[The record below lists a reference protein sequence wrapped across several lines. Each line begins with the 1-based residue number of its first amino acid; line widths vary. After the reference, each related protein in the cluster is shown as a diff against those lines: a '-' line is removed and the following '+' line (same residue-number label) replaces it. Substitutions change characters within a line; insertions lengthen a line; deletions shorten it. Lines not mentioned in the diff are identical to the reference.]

1 MNHKALLSFA
11 FLAFSMVIGPIA
23 QATPGAIERAH
34 LKEAHDPLSL
44 NSSVALVA
52 DADSLEVLYAKNPS
66 AVVPIASITKI
77 MTVMVTIEA
86 GLDLDEVI
94 TITSAD
100 IDHYKNT
107 RSRLKPGSEFTRR
120 ELIHLALMA
129 SENRAA
135 SALGRSYPGGL
146 GACVAQMNRRANSLR
161 MFNTNFVETTGL
173 SVDNKSSANDLAR
186 MVLHAQRYPLI
197 RQYST
202 DPEFSFQSGK
212 GQLSFRNTNRL
223 IKNKE
228 WDIQVQKTGF
238 INEAGRCLVM
248 KARVGDRNLVIVL
261 LDALGS
267 QARFA
272 DAERIR
278 EYVMASV
285 TSTASAPV
293 SNPAPRSATYASK

>member
-1 MNHKALLSFA
+1 MTIKAIFAVSLLALSA
-11 FLAFSMVIGPIA
+11 VYSPVSVAAPNAV
-23 QATPGAIERAH
+23 ERAS
-34 LKEAHDPLSL
+34 LKDAHDPLAL

-66 AVVPIASITKI
+66 VVMPIASITKL
-77 MTVMVTIEA
+77 MTVVVTLEA

-94 TITSAD
+94 AITKDD
-100 IDHYKNT
+100 IDYYKNT

-146 GACVAQMNRRANSLR
+146 AACVAQMNRRAASLR
-161 MFNTNFVETTGL
+161 MFNTNFAETTGL
-173 SVDNKSSANDLAR
+173 SVNNKSSANDLAR
-186 MVLHAQRYPLI
+186 MVLHAQQFPII

-202 DPEFSFQSGK
+202 DPQYTVQSGK
-212 GQLSFRNTNRL
+212 GEMNFRNTNRL

-248 KARVGDRNLVIVL
+248 KARVGGRNLVIVL

-278 EYVMASV
+278 EFV
-285 TSTASAPV
+285 TAAATETATLA
-293 SNPAPRSATYASK
+293 AK

>member
-1 MNHKALLSFA
+1 MIYQALLGSTL
-11 FLAFSMVIGPIA
+11 LAFSMVFSYSV
-23 QATPGAIERAH
+23 QAAPGQAERVN

-77 MTVMVTIEA
+77 MTVVVTLEA
-86 GLDLDEVI
+86 GLDLDDVI
-94 TITSAD
+94 TITTDD
-100 IDHYKNT
+100 IDYYKNT

-146 GACVAQMNRRANSLR
+146 AACVAQMNRRAASLQ
-161 MFNTNFVETTGL
+161 MLNTNFAETTGL
-173 SVDNKSSANDLAR
+173 SVENKSSANDLAR
-186 MVLHAQRYPLI
+186 MVLHAQRFPLI
-197 RQYST
+197 RQFST
-202 DPEFSFQSGK
+202 DPQFSVQSGK
-212 GQLSFRNTNRL
+212 GQLNFRNTNRL

-278 EYVMASV
+278 EYVMAV
-285 TSTASAPV
+285 APSA
-293 SNPAPRSATYASK
+293 ATYVTK

>member
-1 MNHKALLSFA
+1 
-11 FLAFSMVIGPIA
+11 
-23 QATPGAIERAH
+23 
-34 LKEAHDPLSL
+34 
-44 NSSVALVA
+44 
-52 DADSLEVLYAKNPS
+52 
-66 AVVPIASITKI
+66 
-77 MTVMVTIEA
+77 MTVVVTLEA

-94 TITSAD
+94 TITTED
-100 IDHYKNT
+100 IDYYKNT

-146 GACVAQMNRRANSLR
+146 AACVAEMNRRAASLR
-161 MFNTNFVETTGL
+161 MFNTNFAETTGL
-173 SVDNKSSANDLAR
+173 SVENKSSANDLAR
-186 MVLHAQRYPLI
+186 MVLHAQRFPLI
-197 RQYST
+197 RQFST
-202 DPEFSFQSGK
+202 DPQFSVQTGK
-212 GQLSFRNTNRL
+212 GQLNFRNTNRL

-278 EYVMASV
+278 EYVMAV
-285 TSTASAPV
+285 APSTASYV
-293 SNPAPRSATYASK
+293 TK

>member
-1 MNHKALLSFA
+1 MIYQALLGSTL
-11 FLAFSMVIGPIA
+11 LAFSMVFSYSV
-23 QATPGAIERAH
+23 QAAPGQAERVH

-52 DADSLEVLYAKNPS
+52 DADSLEVLYSKNPS
-66 AVVPIASITKI
+66 VVVPFASITKL
-77 MTVMVTIEA
+77 MTVVVTLEA
-86 GLDLDEVI
+86 GLDLDDVI
-94 TITSAD
+94 TITTDD
-100 IDHYKNT
+100 IDYYKNT

-146 GACVAQMNRRANSLR
+146 AACVAQMNRRAASLQ
-161 MFNTNFVETTGL
+161 MLNTNFAETTGL
-173 SVDNKSSANDLAR
+173 SVENKSSANDLAR
-186 MVLHAQRYPLI
+186 MVLHAQRFPLI
-197 RQYST
+197 RQFST
-202 DPEFSFQSGK
+202 DPQFSVQSGK
-212 GQLSFRNTNRL
+212 GQLNFRNTNRL

-248 KARVGDRNLVIVL
+248 KARVVVRNLVIVL

-278 EYVMASV
+278 EYVMAV
-285 TSTASAPV
+285 APSA
-293 SNPAPRSATYASK
+293 ATYVTK

>member
-1 MNHKALLSFA
+1 MAHKTTLIKFV
-11 FLAFSMVIGPIA
+11 LAFSMAFYGGL
-23 QATPGAIERAH
+23 QAAPNAIERAH
-34 LKEAHDPLSL
+34 LKQAHDPLSL

-66 AVVPIASITKI
+66 VVLPIASITKI
-77 MTVMVTIEA
+77 MTVVVTLEA
-86 GLDLDEVI
+86 ELDLNEVI
-94 TITSAD
+94 TITNDD
-100 IDHYKNT
+100 IDYYKNT

-146 GACVAQMNRRANSLR
+146 AACVAQMNRRAVSLR
-161 MFNTNFVETTGL
+161 MFNTNFAETTGL
-173 SVDNKSSANDLAR
+173 SVENKSSANDLAR
-186 MVLHAQRYPLI
+186 MVLHAQRFPLI
-197 RQYST
+197 RQFST
-202 DPEFSFQSGK
+202 DPQFSVQSGN
-212 GQLSFRNTNRL
+212 GQLNFRNTNRL

-248 KARVGDRNLVIVL
+248 KARVGDRNLIIVL

-278 EYVMASV
+278 EYVI
-285 TSTASAPV
+285 SAEPG
-293 SNPAPRSATYASK
+293 NAAYAAK

>member
-1 MNHKALLSFA
+1 MTLKASA
-11 FLAFSMVIGPIA
+11 IKGFLACSMVFCSLANAGPN
-23 QATPGAIERAH
+23 GVERAS
-34 LKEAHDPLSL
+34 LKSAHDPLSL

-66 AVVPIASITKI
+66 AVLPIASITKL
-77 MTVMVTIEA
+77 MTVVVTLEA
-86 GLDLDEVI
+86 DLDLNEVI
-94 TITSAD
+94 TITNAD
-100 IDHYKNT
+100 IDYYKNT
-107 RSRLKPGSEFTRR
+107 SSRLRPGSEFTRR

-146 GACVAQMNRRANSLR
+146 AACVAQMNRRAASLR
-161 MFNTNFVETTGL
+161 MINTNFAETTGL
-173 SVDNKSSANDLAR
+173 SVENKSSANDLAR
-186 MVLHAQRYPLI
+186 MVLHAQGFPLI
-197 RQYST
+197 RQFST
-202 DPEFSFQSGK
+202 DPQFSVQSGK
-212 GQLSFRNTNRL
+212 GQLNFRNTNRL

-228 WDIQVQKTGF
+228 WDIQIQKTGF

-278 EYVMASV
+278 EYVMAV
-285 TSTASAPV
+285 TPQNSPAPATAYASAT
-293 SNPAPRSATYASK
+293 ADKK

>member
-1 MNHKALLSFA
+1 MIYKALFGSTLFA
-11 FLAFSMVIGPIA
+11 FFMVFNPTLNASPA
-23 QATPGAIERAH
+23 QAERAH
-34 LKEAHDPLSL
+34 LKQAHDPLSL

-77 MTVMVTIEA
+77 MTVLVTLEA
-86 GLDLDEVI
+86 KLDLDEII
-94 TITSAD
+94 TITTED
-100 IDHYKNT
+100 IDYYKNT

-146 GACVAQMNRRANSLR
+146 SACVAQMNRRAASLR
-161 MFNTNFVETTGL
+161 MLNTNFAETTGL
-173 SVDNKSSANDLAR
+173 SVENRSSANDLAR
-186 MVLHAQRYPLI
+186 MILHAQRFPLI
-197 RQYST
+197 RQFST
-202 DPEFSFQSGK
+202 DPQFTVQSSK
-212 GQLSFRNTNRL
+212 GQLNFRNTNRL

-278 EYVMASV
+278 EYVMAV
-285 TSTASAPV
+285 APSAD
-293 SNPAPRSATYASK
+293 TYANK

>member
-1 MNHKALLSFA
+1 MTYKA
-11 FLAFSMVIGPIA
+11 FLLKAVIAFSMVFHSGLYAAPNGIS
-23 QATPGAIERAH
+23 RVN
-34 LKEAHDPLSL
+34 LKDAHDPLSL

-66 AVVPIASITKI
+66 VVLPIASITKL
-77 MTVMVTIEA
+77 MTVVVTLEA
-86 GLDLDEVI
+86 RLDLDELI
-94 TITSAD
+94 TITNAD
-100 IDHYKNT
+100 IDYYKNT
-107 RSRLKPGSEFTRR
+107 SSRLKPGSEFTRR

-146 GACVAQMNRRANSLR
+146 VACVEQMNRRANALS
-161 MFNTNFVETTGL
+161 MNSTTFVETTGL
-173 SVDNKSSANDLAR
+173 SVENKSSANDLAR
-186 MVLHAQRYPLI
+186 MVLHAQRFTLI
-197 RQYST
+197 RLFST
-202 DPEFSFQSGK
+202 DPQFSVQSDK
-212 GQLSFRNTNRL
+212 GQLNFRNTNRL

-278 EYVMASV
+278 AFVMAASQQ
-285 TSTASAPV
+285 TASI
-293 SNPAPRSATYASK
+293 R

>member
-1 MNHKALLSFA
+1 MIHKALLGSTL
-11 FLAFSMVIGPIA
+11 LALSMVFGSA
-23 QATPGAIERAH
+23 VMAASGQSERAN

-77 MTVMVTIEA
+77 MTVVVTLEA

-94 TITSAD
+94 TITTED
-100 IDHYKNT
+100 IDYYKNT

-146 GACVAQMNRRANSLR
+146 AACVAQMHRRAASLR
-161 MFNTNFVETTGL
+161 MFNTNFAETTGL
-173 SVDNKSSANDLAR
+173 SVENKSSANDLAR
-186 MVLHAQRYPLI
+186 MVLHAQRFPLI
-197 RQYST
+197 RQFST
-202 DPEFSFQSGK
+202 DPQFSVQSGK
-212 GQLSFRNTNRL
+212 GQLNFRNTNRL

-248 KARVGDRNLVIVL
+248 KAKVGDRNLVIVL

-278 EYVMASV
+278 EYVMAV
-285 TSTASAPV
+285 APSTAAYV
-293 SNPAPRSATYASK
+293 TK

>member
-1 MNHKALLSFA
+1 
-11 FLAFSMVIGPIA
+11 
-23 QATPGAIERAH
+23 
-34 LKEAHDPLSL
+34 
-44 NSSVALVA
+44 LVA

-77 MTVMVTIEA
+77 MTVVVTLEA
-86 GLDLDEVI
+86 GLDLDDVI
-94 TITSAD
+94 TITTDD
-100 IDHYKNT
+100 IDYYKNT

-146 GACVAQMNRRANSLR
+146 AACVAQMNRRAASLQ
-161 MFNTNFVETTGL
+161 MLNTNFAETTGL
-173 SVDNKSSANDLAR
+173 SVENKSSANDLAR
-186 MVLHAQRYPLI
+186 MVLHAQRFPLI
-197 RQYST
+197 RQFST
-202 DPEFSFQSGK
+202 DPQFSVQSGK
-212 GQLSFRNTNRL
+212 GQLNFRNTNRL

-278 EYVMASV
+278 EYVMAV
-285 TSTASAPV
+285 APSA
-293 SNPAPRSATYASK
+293 ATYVTK

>member
-1 MNHKALLSFA
+1 M
-11 FLAFSMVIGPIA
+11 
-23 QATPGAIERAH
+23 
-34 LKEAHDPLSL
+34 
-44 NSSVALVA
+44 ALVA

-77 MTVMVTIEA
+77 MTVVVTLEA

-94 TITSAD
+94 TITTED
-100 IDHYKNT
+100 IDYYKNT

-146 GACVAQMNRRANSLR
+146 AACVAQMNRRAASLR
-161 MFNTNFVETTGL
+161 MFNTNFAETTGL
-173 SVDNKSSANDLAR
+173 SVENKSSANDLAR
-186 MVLHAQRYPLI
+186 MVLHAQRFPLI
-197 RQYST
+197 RQFST
-202 DPEFSFQSGK
+202 DPQFSVQSGK
-212 GQLSFRNTNRL
+212 GQLNFRNTNRL

-248 KARVGDRNLVIVL
+248 KAKVGDRNLVIVL

-278 EYVMASV
+278 EYVMAV
-285 TSTASAPV
+285 APSTAAYV
-293 SNPAPRSATYASK
+293 TK

>member
-1 MNHKALLSFA
+1 MTLKASA
-11 FLAFSMVIGPIA
+11 IKGFLACSMVFCSLANAGPN
-23 QATPGAIERAH
+23 GVERAS
-34 LKEAHDPLSL
+34 LKSAHDPLSL

-66 AVVPIASITKI
+66 AVLPIASITKL
-77 MTVMVTIEA
+77 MTVVVTLEA
-86 GLDLDEVI
+86 DLDLNEVI
-94 TITSAD
+94 TITNAD
-100 IDHYKNT
+100 IDYYKNT
-107 RSRLKPGSEFTRR
+107 SSRLRPGSEFTRR

-146 GACVAQMNRRANSLR
+146 AACVAQMNRRAASLR
-161 MFNTNFVETTGL
+161 MINTNFAETTGL
-173 SVDNKSSANDLAR
+173 SVENKSSANDLAR
-186 MVLHAQRYPLI
+186 MVLHAQGFPLI
-197 RQYST
+197 RQFST
-202 DPEFSFQSGK
+202 DPQFSVQSGK
-212 GQLSFRNTNRL
+212 GQLNFRNTNRL

-228 WDIQVQKTGF
+228 WDIQIQKTGF

-278 EYVMASV
+278 EYVMAV
-285 TSTASAPV
+285 TPQNSPAPAPATAYASAT
-293 SNPAPRSATYASK
+293 ADKK

>member
-1 MNHKALLSFA
+1 MIYKALLGST
-11 FLAFSMVIGPIA
+11 FLALSMVLSPA
-23 QATPGAIERAH
+23 VNAAPGQSERAN

-77 MTVMVTIEA
+77 MTVVVTLEA
-86 GLDLDEVI
+86 GLNLDEVI
-94 TITSAD
+94 TITTED
-100 IDHYKNT
+100 IDYYKNT

-146 GACVAQMNRRANSLR
+146 AACVAQMNRRAAALR
-161 MFNTNFVETTGL
+161 MSNTNFAETTGL
-173 SVDNKSSANDLAR
+173 SVENKSSANDLAR
-186 MVLHAQRYPLI
+186 MVLHAQRFPLI
-197 RQYST
+197 RQFST
-202 DPEFSFQSGK
+202 DPQFSVQSGK
-212 GQLSFRNTNRL
+212 GQLNFRNTNRL

-278 EYVMASV
+278 EYVMAV
-285 TSTASAPV
+285 APSA
-293 SNPAPRSATYASK
+293 ATYVTK

>member
-1 MNHKALLSFA
+1 MIYQALLGSTL
-11 FLAFSMVIGPIA
+11 LAFSMVFSHSV
-23 QATPGAIERAH
+23 QAAPGQAERVN

-77 MTVMVTIEA
+77 MTVVVTLEA
-86 GLDLDEVI
+86 GLDLDDVI
-94 TITSAD
+94 TITTDD
-100 IDHYKNT
+100 IDYYKNT

-146 GACVAQMNRRANSLR
+146 AACVAQMNRRAASLQ
-161 MFNTNFVETTGL
+161 MLNTNFAETTGL
-173 SVDNKSSANDLAR
+173 SVENKSSANDLAR
-186 MVLHAQRYPLI
+186 MVLHAQRFPLI
-197 RQYST
+197 RQFST
-202 DPEFSFQSGK
+202 DPQFSVQSGK
-212 GQLSFRNTNRL
+212 GQLNFRNTNRL

-278 EYVMASV
+278 EYVMAV
-285 TSTASAPV
+285 APSA
-293 SNPAPRSATYASK
+293 ATYVTK